1 MLLVTKKLHA
11 GGDGQSQ
18 IWGTMYDDFTFASTT
33 WRTIDGGL
41 NRLPQAFGPILGD
54 KVTFNTKITKI
65 EYDGE
70 KVSVQWRKKPYD
82 LKYQSK
88 EYENVIVAVPFS
100 VVRTWHLPGKFICQI
115 Q

>member
-1 MLLVTKKLHA
+1 
-11 GGDGQSQ
+11 
-18 IWGTMYDDFTFASTT
+18 MYDDFTFASTT

-100 VVRTWHLPGKFICQI
+100 VVRTWHLPGKFICPLQ
-115 Q
+115 